1 MSPVLPRDIVSRIK
15 DETDIVEVVR
25 QYVSLKPAGSA
36 FKGLCPF
43 HREKTPSFQV
53 NPARQIYKCFGCG
66 EGGDVLSFLM
76 KLQGLSFPEAL
87 EILARPLNIDLA
99 RFLTDNDESEGERQA
114 HFRATEAAS
123 ELFVDAL
130 WSPAGS
136 ECLAY
141 MRDRGFSDELLR
153 RFEVGFAPG
162 GTAWIRDG
170 LEKKGVGPE
179 LALRAGLLKKRDQ
192 EAPFAYFRNR
202 VIFPV
207 RNVAQRIAGFGGRV
221 LGQGEPKYLNSPE
234 SAYFNKRKLLYGFAS
249 TRIPIAR
256 RKTAIL
262 VEGYLDLMALAAAG
276 FNNSVATC
284 GTAFT
289 REQAE
294 SLHRGCR
301 TLFILYD
308 GDKAGIKAAVRA
320 GEVALAAGMEPRVAR
335 LPLGMDPDDF
345 LGENEAAAL
354 GALLQEAPSWLEL
367 LHDIAVESGRGREG
381 KERAIKKSLDALA
394 AVEDP
399 IRRELLLDELGQIH
413 SMRRELLDAEML
425 RMREAALKRVGRE
438 PDPVIARDD
447 TQAPAAAETEPVGSI
462 RIDRNGLERRMLA
475 HVLRDEKG
483 VAAALML
490 ELWRETALA
499 DPQAEALRQDLSA
512 WQEARAGGEEVS
524 PESFVMSRW
533 HERDEAYRGFVTDLL
548 AGHDE
553 LTGGD
558 HAEEVRGLF
567 ARLESV
573 ARQEKAVAALR
584 FRSRGLKDGSSASE

>member
-76 KLQGLSFPEAL
+76 KLQGLSFPEAV

-130 WSPAGS
+130 WSSAGS

-141 MRDRGFSDELLR
+141 MRGRGFSDELLR

-179 LALRAGLLKKRDQ
+179 LALRVGLLKKRDQ

-289 REQAE
+289 REQAD
-294 SLHRGCR
+294 SLRRGCR

-367 LHDIAVESGRGREG
+367 LHDIAAESGRGREG
-381 KERAIKKSLDALA
+381 KERAIKKSLEALA

-413 SMRRELLDAEML
+413 SMRRELLDAEMA
-425 RMREAALKRVGRE
+425 RMREAALRRVGRE
-438 PDPVIARDD
+438 PDPVTARDD
-447 TQAPAAAETEPVGSI
+447 SEAPEAAEPEPSGSI
-462 RIDRNGLERRMLA
+462 RIDRKGLERRMLA

-499 DPQAEALRQDLSA
+499 DPQAEALRQDLAA
-512 WQEARAGGEEVS
+512 WQEARTSGEEVS
-524 PESFVMSRW
+524 PENFVMSRW

-584 FRSRGLKDGSSASE
+584 FRSRGLKDGSSE